1 MYLTCLGRVDPSRRF
16 HRRRMLWGVFPP
28 SLSIPVRLL
37 WQYHCGAAACSGTWR
52 TAQSQN
58 IGGVVNII
66 LYLFYV
72 GCGYVRP
79 FSEAIYDHCISQHQF
94 TSSVKAIQD
103 SLLDLCLLEMSAWW
117 QSPRAL
123 TWMVVLWSLRFNT
136 ALTSSRSSIEGT
148 EFNSNNN
155 DMYAHSP
162 REPKKAVKSKP
173 SYSSSGKSSKPSR
186 RFFWLMGP
194 LVCFALL
201 AAAAASSSSLVRR
214 KRSKTRSVS
223 IDDNPEFCCVTTECA
238 MLSLNRC
245 SLNTSSV
252 R

>member
-1 MYLTCLGRVDPSRRF
+1 MFRAGGPKSTFSSQTHAVRVFSSKPFHSCALTVTIS
-16 HRRRMLWGVFPP
+16 LWG
-28 SLSIPVRLL
+28 
-37 WQYHCGAAACSGTWR
+37 CSVQWPTWR

-117 QSPRAL
+117 QSPRAV
-123 TWMVVLWSLRFNT
+123 TWMIVLWSLRFNT
-136 ALTSSRSSIEGT
+136 ALTSWRSSIEGT

-186 RFFWLMGP
+186 RFF
-194 LVCFALL
+194 
-201 AAAAASSSSLVRR
+201 
-214 KRSKTRSVS
+214 
-223 IDDNPEFCCVTTECA
+223 
-238 MLSLNRC
+238 
-245 SLNTSSV
+245 
-252 R
+252 